1 MSFGSL
7 AIEQLEAHG
16 LPLQYASKVAGMFTG
31 DVVSLGLRLALIGVF
46 AGLIRGWLN
55 HWKRQIDC
63 SKRRSESL

>member
-7 AIEQLEAHG
+7 AIEQSEAHG

-46 AGLIRGWLN
+46 AGIIRGWLN
-55 HWKRQIDC
+55 RWKHQIDC